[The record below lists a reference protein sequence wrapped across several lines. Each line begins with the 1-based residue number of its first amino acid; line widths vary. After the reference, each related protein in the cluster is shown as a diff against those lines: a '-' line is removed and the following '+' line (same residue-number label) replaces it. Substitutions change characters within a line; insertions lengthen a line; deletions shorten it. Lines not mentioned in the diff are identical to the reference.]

1 MGVISRK
8 VALIV
13 GSSRTHGNSAGLA
26 SWLSNLL
33 QQQFAKSERPF
44 EVVTIDSTTP
54 PLPLG
59 SILDGTRFPGQIT
72 DPSQYS
78 SQAIRDW
85 SAFVSSCAAVVIL
98 TPEFNGGYP
107 GDLKNSIDHLSREWR
122 GKPVMLVVYS
132 IRGGASCAAQLR
144 GVMKSLSM
152 RVVER
157 EVQMLLPVEYGKG
170 AERVVPGQPAEFLS
184 SYETLVEEVASDLI
198 ELIV

>member
-1 MGVISRK
+1 
-8 VALIV
+8 
-13 GSSRTHGNSAGLA
+13 
-26 SWLSNLL
+26 
-33 QQQFAKSERPF
+33 
-44 EVVTIDSTTP
+44 
-54 PLPLG
+54 
-59 SILDGTRFPGQIT
+59 
-72 DPSQYS
+72 
-78 SQAIRDW
+78 
-85 SAFVSSCAAVVIL
+85 
-98 TPEFNGGYP
+98 
-107 GDLKNSIDHLSREWR
+107 
-122 GKPVMLVVYS
+122 MLVVYS